1 MSACLTA
8 KLGGMAATGGL
19 FVATGEATGLFS
31 AIESYGVVG
40 VLGIVALALWAKSER
55 QERESEKRRDARE
68 ERTREEQ
75 KKLIETLSAITNA
88 LTNLREHCAAVHRG
102 EK

>member
-8 KLGGMAATGGL
+8 KLGGMAAMGGL

-55 QERESEKRRDARE
+55 QEREAEKRRAEREARE
-68 ERTREEQ
+68 REDQ
-75 KKLIETLSAITNA
+75 KRLVEALSAMTNA
-88 LTNLREHCAAVHRG
+88 INNLRDHCAAVHRR
-102 EK
+102 E